1 MSVKIKKGALQGFL
15 KKTLFEMDQMQY
27 GMYDRPA
34 LGDEAAREEEEEE
47 TTVPQEVPIQP
58 AEMMANQLVDQR
70 PPVEDEEFVPNN
82 IEEFSRAVK
91 ALAGQVPS
99 DQISKVYRDFQRIV
113 NNSVGDSSTRELTAP
128 EDLLGDTPRKEDVYE
143 ETLRRAV
150 RLVLKEAGW
159 SDDDD
164 PRYRKGD
171 GVDYSAMEDP
181 PVDNEPDGA
190 NLDQIASEFGYAGAS
205 GARQD
210 IERMLQRMKYIAEKM
225 PKGAMEK
232 LQDFA
237 AQEFIDVMKTEEYL
251 DDDEVV
257 DLQQNTSEVKSL
269 DSFRFFFV
277 SGILLPAYQEVKR
290 TARKKVEALI
300 ADMDVPK
307 GAHQTIINQAFGET
321 PRDADKLEQK
331 ILKVAL
337 ADGVDDSDELDRM
350 ADKVRDGF
358 GDIQKAAE
366 LEGNLLDLA
375 MDRWGRQ
382 AKGRKAKALA
392 QALGSTA
399 EFQAEG

>member
-1 MSVKIKKGALQGFL
+1 MSVKIKKDALQEFL

-27 GMYDRPA
+27 GMYDRPG
-34 LGDEAAREEEEEE
+34 LGDNEAEEEEE
-47 TTVPQEVPIQP
+47 TTIPQEVPVQP

-70 PPVEDEEFVPNN
+70 PPVEDEGFVPNN
-82 IEEFSRAVK
+82 VEEFSRSVK

-99 DQISKVYRDFQRIV
+99 DQISKVYKDFQRIV
-113 NNSVGDSSTRELTAP
+113 NNAVGDSSTRELTAP
-128 EDLLGDTPRKEDVYE
+128 EDLLGDAPRKEDVYE

-164 PRYRKGD
+164 PRYRRDD

-181 PVDNEPDGA
+181 PVNNEPDGA

-210 IERMLQRMKYIAEKM
+210 IERMLQRMRYIAEKM
-225 PKGAMEK
+225 PKGDMER

-237 AQEFIDVMKTEEYL
+237 AQEFIDVMKAEEYL

-257 DLQQNTSEVKSL
+257 DLQQNTSEVKGL

-290 TARKKVEALI
+290 TARKKVEAMI
-300 ADMDVPK
+300 ADMDIPK

-321 PRDADKLEQK
+321 PRDADKLEKK

-358 GDIQKAAE
+358 SDIQKAAE

-375 MDRWGRQ
+375 IDRWGRQ